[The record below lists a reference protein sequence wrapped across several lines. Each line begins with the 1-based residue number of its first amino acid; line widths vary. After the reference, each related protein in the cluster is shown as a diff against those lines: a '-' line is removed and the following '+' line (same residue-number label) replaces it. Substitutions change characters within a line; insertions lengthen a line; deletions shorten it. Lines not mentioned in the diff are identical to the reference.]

1 MSGPVKWI
9 IVLVAFEDDE
19 FEPQVLKERLEP
31 QEDEFIAAFLRGGE
45 LLAVI
50 SVLSAQAGAWGVR
63 VHDVRATRRA
73 LDVLGAW
80 QSGRRGQHT

>member
-1 MSGPVKWI
+1 MPGPVKWI

-19 FEPQVLKERLEP
+19 FEPQVLKERLQP

-50 SVLSAQAGAWGVR
+50 RGDDEETAEGC
-63 VHDVRATRRA
+63 RRDFEKQC
-73 LDVLGAW
+73 L
-80 QSGRRGQHT
+80 R

>member
-50 SVLSAQAGAWGVR
+50 RGDDEVTAEGC
-63 VHDVRATRRA
+63 RRDFEKQC
-73 LDVLGAW
+73 L
-80 QSGRRGQHT
+80 R